1 MKRYIND
8 IEITAYAFGFDGC
21 HKFYLVENE
30 EDQRMLEEL
39 GYTIY
44 KIDDLPRAW
53 ADSCPLRF
61 IDSADLERVF
71 VHQGEPAE
79 FVGWDIDDALKSELY
94 WFAEEQRR
102 VNEEE

>member
-30 EDQRMLEEL
+30 EDQRRLEDL
-39 GYTIY
+39 DYTIY

-61 IDSADLERVF
+61 IDSADLTRVF
-71 VHQGEPAE
+71 VPQCEPAE

-94 WFAEEQRR
+94 WLAEEQRG
-102 VNEEE
+102 VNE

>member
-1 MKRYIND
+1 MKRYVND

-30 EDQRMLEEL
+30 EDQHMLEEL

-44 KIDDLPRAW
+44 KIEDLPREW
-53 ADSCPLRF
+53 AGSCPLRF

-71 VHQGEPAE
+71 VHQFTPAE
-79 FVGWDIDDALKSELY
+79 FVGWDIDDALKAELY
-94 WFAEEQRR
+94 WLTEEQRR
-102 VNEEE
+102 VNE